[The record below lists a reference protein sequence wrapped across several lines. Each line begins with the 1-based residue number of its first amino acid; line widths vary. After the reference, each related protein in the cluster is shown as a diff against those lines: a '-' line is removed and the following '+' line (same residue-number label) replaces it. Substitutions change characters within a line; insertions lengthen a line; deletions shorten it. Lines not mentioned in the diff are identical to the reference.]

1 MMARHA
7 SKVRR
12 TVMRFLPSSV
22 NALFRFHE
30 IAFLA
35 VAIETFLPQ
44 RVEREQDLPPIAGL

>member
-1 MMARHA
+1 
-7 SKVRR
+7 
-12 TVMRFLPSSV
+12 MRFLPSSV